1 MACFRT
7 NGSVSANDRLEAEV
21 QSELENGRLVR
32 LLCKF
37 GFINERPEYN
47 AFQLLVKGAD
57 LFLGSIEILGGQKRV
72 TDTLSSFSVITSS
85 TKSMRTETLS
95 LTYLTCSRV

>member
-1 MACFRT
+1 MQVFELIGTDRLLRDMDEMQMLVKYIWHNFHV
-7 NGSVSANDRLEAEV
+7 NGSVSANDRLEAEL

-37 GFINERPEYN
+37 GFINERPEYG
-47 AFQLLVKGAD
+47 AFQLLVKGTD

-72 TDTLSSFSVITSS
+72 TDT
-85 TKSMRTETLS
+85 
-95 LTYLTCSRV
+95 